1 MSKNLE
7 LCKWF
12 SVRNRQTFHLC
23 GHWFFSENVA
33 AFFAWRSFP
42 AVKYNY
48 VNHLAKSL
56 CRPQCRYGRQARFLS
71 KSDWQDVQI
80 LLQWIVSIGM
90 MPRVFPKQ
98 DATAAAPRAPAKA
111 IRTAGSN
118 AANRTACGGNFC
130 CLIDWVKSS
139 SFISWSLKTRL
150 LSASKLVKWS
160 IRVVKVI
167 FAI

>member
-1 MSKNLE
+1 MTNIRIRFCQLFITYAQKCRRTWNYVNH
-7 LCKWF
+7 F

-42 AVKYNY
+42 AAKYNY

-56 CRPQCRYGRQARFLS
+56 CRPQCRYGRQVRFLS

-80 LLQWIVSIGM
+80 LLQWVVSIGM

-98 DATAAAPRAPAKA
+98 DATAAAPCAPAKA

-118 AANRTACGGNFC
+118 AENHQPWWLATSVAL
-130 CLIDWVKSS
+130 LIE
-139 SFISWSLKTRL
+139 LK
-150 LSASKLVKWS
+150 AQFYKLVTL
-160 IRVVKVI
+160 
-167 FAI
+167 